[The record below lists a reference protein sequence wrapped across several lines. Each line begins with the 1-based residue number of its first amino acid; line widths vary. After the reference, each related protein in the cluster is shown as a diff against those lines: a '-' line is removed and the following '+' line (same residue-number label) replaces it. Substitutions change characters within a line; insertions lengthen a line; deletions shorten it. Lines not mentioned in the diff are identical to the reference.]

1 MLSSQGTEPKRSNFF
16 GTLYLLSQHR
26 PTTKKFG
33 MVLVTHV
40 GRDVFSR
47 YHVPSHCILH
57 KCVVRFIRDNTK
69 LLVLA
74 RIEDLG
80 TINLPKAA
88 KLLLSTIFTIAA

>member
-1 MLSSQGTEPKRSNFF
+1 MLSSQALQIFWDPPFILTTSTYNKEIRHGISNSR
-16 GTLYLLSQHR
+16 GE
-26 PTTKKFG
+26 
-33 MVLVTHV
+33 
-40 GRDVFSR
+40 GRVFEVSS
-47 YHVPSHCILH
+47 SHCILH

-80 TINLPKAA
+80 NINLPKAA